1 VTGGTLIRTALGGE
15 RHLMKTV
22 VHGGALIA
30 MQNGSADIVGGG
42 GLVIEDDRIAVVGD
56 AAAIAPH
63 VATADRTINARGRA
77 ILPGFVNTHTH
88 LAGAL
93 SKGITEDATTFG
105 GPFRI
110 ALGMH
115 ENVIRRE
122 DVLLPGMVHGVEMLK
137 TGTTTINECWWHQ
150 PQSAR
155 IIEKVGLRGVVAAE
169 IREVDSSTIGF
180 GRLDR
185 NWDERLVKEGL
196 EEAHDLLD
204 NWQGAAGGRITCR
217 IAPDGPDRLRPETL
231 AMLGDLARKHG
242 VGLHAHLCAV
252 PGEAEFMKAMWG
264 KASVPLLRDLGLLS
278 PDFIGAHCVYMDD
291 ADIAIMAETGA
302 CMSHTAFLVG
312 KRGYYPPMDRIYPSG
327 MSVSLGTDWLSND
340 MFQVMR
346 SAIVIP
352 RALFRDVGIRT
363 AVDVLRMATI
373 GGARCLGMDR
383 DIGSLEVGKKADVIL
398 LDLRKAWLQPV
409 RTENLIANL
418 VYNGNGGDVTDV
430 FVDGEWLVRD
440 GKLTRFDEGELFD
453 EAQKVAEDVWSRS
466 QYLFQREGMN

>member
-1 VTGGTLIRTALGGE
+1 MKTLIQGG
-15 RHLMKTV
+15 HLITMRD
-22 VHGGALIA
+22 GE
-30 MQNGSADIVGGG
+30 ADVARDG
-42 GLVIEDDRIAVVGD
+42 GLVIEDDRIVAVGD
-56 AAAIAPH
+56 AAALAAH
-63 VATADRTINARGRA
+63 AANADRIIDARGHA
-77 ILPGFVNTHTH
+77 ILPGLVNTHTH

-115 ENVIRRE
+115 ENVISKE

-155 IIEKVGLRGVVAAE
+155 IIEKVGLRGVVGAE

-180 GRLDR
+180 GRMER
-185 NWDERLVKEGL
+185 TWDARLVEEGL
-196 EEAHDLLD
+196 EEAQELFE
-204 NWQGAAGGRITCR
+204 NWQGRAGGRITCR
-217 IAPDGPDRLRPETL
+217 IAPDGPDRLRPDTMG
-231 AMLGDLARKHG
+231 MLGDLAKKHG
-242 VGLHAHLCAV
+242 VGLHAHLCSV

-264 KASVPLLRDLGLLS
+264 KASVPLLRELGLLS
-278 PDFIGAHCVYMDD
+278 KDFIGAHCVYMDD
-291 ADIAIMAETGA
+291 EDIAIMAETGA

-312 KRGYYPPMDRIYPSG
+312 KRGYYPPMNKIYPSG
-327 MSVSLGTDWLSND
+327 MNVSLGTDWLSND

-352 RALFRDVGIRT
+352 RALFNDVGIRT

-373 GGARCLGMDR
+373 GGARCLGMER
-383 DIGSLEVGKKADVIL
+383 DIGSLEPGKKADVIL
-398 LDLRKAWLQPV
+398 VDLRKAWLQPL
-409 RTENLIANL
+409 RTENLVANL
-418 VYNGNGGDVTDV
+418 VYNANGGDVSHV
-430 FVDGEWLVRD
+430 FVDGELLVSD
-440 GKLTRFDEGELFD
+440 GKLSRFDEGELFD

-466 QYLFQREGMN
+466 KYLFQREGMQ

>member
-1 VTGGTLIRTALGGE
+1 MKTLI
-15 RHLMKTV
+15 
-22 VHGGALIA
+22 HGGYLIP
-30 MQNGSADIVGGG
+30 MRNGAADIVSDG
-42 GLVIEDDRIAVVGD
+42 GLVIEGDRIIAVGGAD
-56 AAAIAPH
+56 ALAAHA
-63 VATADRTINARGRA
+63 ATTDRVVSARGHA

-93 SKGITEDATTFG
+93 SKALTEDVTTFG

-115 ENVIRRE
+115 ENVIRKE
-122 DVLLPGMVHGVEMLK
+122 DVLLPGMVHGLEMLK

-185 NWDERLVKEGL
+185 NWDERLVQEGL
-196 EEAHDLLD
+196 DEAQELFE
-204 NWQGAAGGRITCR
+204 NWQGRADGRITCR
-217 IAPDGPDRLRPETL
+217 VAPDGPDRLRPETMG
-231 AMLGDLARKHG
+231 MLGDLARKHG
-242 VGLHAHLCAV
+242 VGLHAHLCSV
-252 PGEAEFMKAMWG
+252 PGEAEFMKAKWG
-264 KASVPLLRDLGLLS
+264 KASVPLLRELGLLS
-278 PDFIGAHCVYMDD
+278 PNFIGAHCVFMDD
-291 ADIAIMAETGA
+291 DDIAIMAETGA

-327 MSVSLGTDWLSND
+327 MNISLGTDWLSND

-352 RALFRDVGIRT
+352 RAVFKDVGIRA

-373 GGARCLGMDR
+373 GGARCLGMESE
-383 DIGSLEVGKKADVIL
+383 IGSLEEGKKADVIL
-398 LDLRKAWLQPV
+398 VDLRKAWLQPL
-409 RTENLIANL
+409 RSENLITNL
-418 VYNGNGGDVTDV
+418 VYNANGGDVTQV
-430 FVDGEWLVRD
+430 FVDGEQLVSD
-440 GKLTRFDEGELFD
+440 GKFLRFDEGELFD
-453 EAQKVAEDVWSRS
+453 EAQKVADDVWSRS
-466 QYLFQREGMN
+466 KYLFEREGMQ

>member
-1 VTGGTLIRTALGGE
+1 
-15 RHLMKTV
+15 MKTV
-22 VHGGALIA
+22 IHGGHLIP
-30 MQNGSADIVGGG
+30 MQNGDAAIIREG
-42 GLVIEDDRIAVVGD
+42 GLVIDDDRIALVGD
-56 AAAIAPH
+56 AAALAADI
-63 VATADRTINARGRA
+63 ATADRTIDARGHA

-93 SKGITEDATTFG
+93 SKAITEDATTFG

-115 ENVIRRE
+115 ENVIRKE

-180 GRLDR
+180 GRFER
-185 NWDERLVKEGL
+185 SWDERLVQEGL
-196 EEAHDLLD
+196 AEAQDLFE
-204 NWQGAAGGRITCR
+204 NWHGRADGRITCR
-217 IAPDGPDRLRPETL
+217 IAPDGPDRLRPETMG
-231 AMLGDLARKHG
+231 MLGDLARKHG
-242 VGLHAHLCAV
+242 VGLHAHLCSV
-252 PGEAEFMKAMWG
+252 PGEAEFMKATWG
-264 KASVPLLRDLGLLS
+264 KASVPLLKELGLLS
-278 PDFIGAHCVYMDD
+278 CDFIGAHCVFMDD
-291 ADIAIMAETGA
+291 DDIAIMAETGA

-352 RALFRDVGIRT
+352 RAVFNDVGIRT

-373 GGARCLGMDR
+373 GGARCLGIER
-383 DIGSLEVGKKADVIL
+383 DIGSLEAGKKADVIL
-398 LDLRKAWLQPV
+398 VDLRKAWLQPL

-418 VYNGNGGDVTDV
+418 VYNANGGDVSHV
-430 FVDGEWLVRD
+430 FVDGELLVGE

-466 QYLFQREGMN
+466 KYLFQHEGMQ

>member
-1 VTGGTLIRTALGGE
+1 MKTLI
-15 RHLMKTV
+15 
-22 VHGGALIA
+22 HGGSLIP
-30 MQNGSADIVGGG
+30 MRNGNADIIRDG
-42 GLVIEDDRIAVVGD
+42 GLVIEDDRIVAVGD
-56 AAAIAPH
+56 TAALAAH
-63 VATADRTINARGRA
+63 AATADRAINARGHA

-115 ENVIRRE
+115 ENVIRKE

-180 GRLDR
+180 GRLER

-196 EEAHDLLD
+196 DEAQDLFE
-204 NWQGAAGGRITCR
+204 NWQGRAGGRITCR
-217 IAPDGPDRLRPETL
+217 IAPDGPDRLRPETMG
-231 AMLGDLARKHG
+231 MLGELARKHG
-242 VGLHAHLCAV
+242 VGLHAHLCSV

-264 KASVPLLRDLGLLS
+264 KASVPLLRELGLLS
-278 PDFIGAHCVYMDD
+278 PGFIGAHCVFMDD
-291 ADIAIMAETGA
+291 DDIAIMAETGA

-327 MSVSLGTDWLSND
+327 MAVSLGTDWLSND

-352 RALFRDVGIRT
+352 RAIFKDVGIRT
-363 AVDVLRMATI
+363 AADVLRMATI
-373 GGARCLGMDR
+373 DGARCLGMDG
-383 DIGSLEVGKKADVIL
+383 DIGSLETGKKADVIL
-398 LDLRKAWLQPV
+398 VDLRKAWLQPL

-418 VYNGNGGDVTDV
+418 VYNANGGDVSHV
-430 FVDGEWLVRD
+430 FVDGELLVSD
-440 GKLTRFDEGELFD
+440 GRLVRFDESELFD

-466 QYLFQREGMN
+466 KFLFEREGMQ